1 LTTRRFW
8 WQFVLLMWTP
18 HGGGPHMSAISS
30 LYLSSPPSSTW
41 PLAAG
46 VPLYLAV
53 ENLACC
59 VVVPTATWCPRQRNR
74 LPKLFDDQLWP
85 VLRVEWSKIPNFGV
99 RWLEPN
105 SSDSSMVKNELFQKK
120 IMWEDLERKTTTIRH
135 CIRETWPYACAAA
148 ARFSGHLASPT
159 PAPAVHSLPPYCVRR
174 DPPRL
179 PRRVLL
185 YIVAE
190 GTSTGK
196 ERCNMLVLSA
206 GQMQCGWVNACM

>member
-1 LTTRRFW
+1 
-8 WQFVLLMWTP
+8 
-18 HGGGPHMSAISS
+18 MSAISS

-120 IMWEDLERKTTTIRH
+120 SCEEISKGKRQL
-135 CIRETWPYACAAA
+135 
-148 ARFSGHLASPT
+148 SGIAFVRRGHMLAPLQLASPVIWLLPRLHRPCT
-159 PAPAVHSLPPYCVRR
+159 HSLHIVFAEIPLASREGCF
-174 DPPRL
+174 
-179 PRRVLL
+179 
-185 YIVAE
+185 YILSLKEPAR
-190 GTSTGK
+190 GK
-196 ERCNMLVLSA
+196 KGATCW
-206 GQMQCGWVNACM
+206 C